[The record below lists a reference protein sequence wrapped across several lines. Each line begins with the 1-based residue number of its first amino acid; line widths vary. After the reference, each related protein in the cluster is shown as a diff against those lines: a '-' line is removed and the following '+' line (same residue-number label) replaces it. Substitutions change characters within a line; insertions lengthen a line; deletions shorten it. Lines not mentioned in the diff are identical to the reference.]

1 MEKKKKVF
9 AFSVETTVTGTPRPP
24 RRPAT
29 SSEVVAV
36 VSLVTTL
43 VSIAVTV
50 TAPLL
55 TS

>member
-1 MEKKKKVF
+1 MVH
-9 AFSVETTVTGTPRPP
+9 SVQREGTVTGAARPP
-24 RRPAT
+24 RRPA
-29 SSEVVAV
+29 SLSEVVAV

-55 TS
+55 AS